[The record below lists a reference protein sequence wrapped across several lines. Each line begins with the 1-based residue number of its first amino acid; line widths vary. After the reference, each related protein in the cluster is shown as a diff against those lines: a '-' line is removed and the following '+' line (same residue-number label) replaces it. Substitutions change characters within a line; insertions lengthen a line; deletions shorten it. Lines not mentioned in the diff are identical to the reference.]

1 MATYSQSFLSAL
13 TRPGFAQNL
22 GMLGRQIGQIP
33 GQVQQQQMLEEQR
46 QTLSG
51 FDPNTVEGLQ
61 GLAQYYQSQGDLQ
74 NAAKLATAARDLATQ
89 EANEQALVNRKAQVK
104 TQAEN
109 LGLDSL
115 AAQIENVTDTK
126 ELGDLVG
133 TMIDYRL
140 KNMPTQTPAQ
150 RKQLARQRGISD
162 KLFNELGLGQ
172 APDQVF
178 NDVLTGQRGGDIEFF
193 LKDGKVMPFRTE
205 GGQVYDRENNTW
217 VSAQQLG
224 LKRAPPEIQKI
235 ENLSGSVA
243 EKLIGPGID
252 RLSTGVDKAQ
262 KSVGTIESI
271 DRQLDI
277 LEEGD
282 IITGYGA
289 EFRKDLARIG
299 LLIGADFTDAN
310 KVIDSEE
317 YIGLG
322 GRAIA
327 DYITNLG
334 AGTGLS
340 DKDLEFS
347 KTVTA
352 ANLNNNPEAMRRL
365 LSIVRK
371 SNVLN
376 IKNYNKLRNG
386 VNDALQ
392 TETEKAILRGFYPL
406 VDMPP
411 ERVEPEVTPTGPFE
425 PVPGLSD
432 EANLY
437 LQQAMQ

>member
-46 QTLSG
+46 KTLAG

-74 NAAKLATAARDLATQ
+74 NAAKLATAARDLATK
-89 EANEQALVNRKAQVK
+89 EANAKALANRKAQIK

-109 LGLDSL
+109 LGLDNIAS
-115 AAQIENVTDTK
+115 QIENVTDNK

-133 TMIDYRL
+133 TMLDYRL

-162 KLFNELGLGQ
+162 KLFNELGLAQ

-193 LKDGKVMPFRTE
+193 LKDGKVLPFRTE

-217 VSAQQLG
+217 VSAQQMG
-224 LKRAPPEIQKI
+224 LRKPPPEVQKI
-235 ENLSGSVA
+235 ENISGTMA
-243 EKLIGPGID
+243 EKIMGEGVS
-252 RLSTGVDKAQ
+252 RLSDGLDAANKAVT
-262 KSVGTIESI
+262 SVESI
-271 DRQLDI
+271 DTS
-277 LEEGD
+277 LENID
-282 IITGYGA
+282 NMYSGYGA
-289 EFRKDLARIG
+289 TFRMDVARAARVAGID
-299 LLIGADFTDAN
+299 ISDAN
-310 KVIDSEE
+310 QIEDTQE
-317 YIGLG
+317 YASLAGA
-322 GRAIA
+322 RVA

-340 DKDLEFS
+340 DKDREFAEKVVAGDIGMS
-347 KTVTA
+347 TG
-352 ANLNNNPEAMRRL
+352 AMRRL
-365 LSIVRK
+365 LTTIRKQNVRTI
-371 SNVLN
+371 NQ
-376 IKNYNKLRNG
+376 YNTLRGAVDNELKG
-386 VNDALQ
+386 S
-392 TETEKAILRGFYPL
+392 EKAAMAFYPL

-411 ERVEPEVTPTGPFE
+411 EMVETEVDDTDLTTGST
-425 PVPGLSD
+425 VTVSGTQYIVD
-432 EANLY
+432 
-437 LQQAMQ
+437 

>member
-1 MATYSQSFLSAL
+1 MARFSQQFIQSLTQPSFGQGLFQVGQAV
-13 TRPGFAQNL
+13 
-22 GMLGRQIGQIP
+22 GQIP
-33 GQVQQQQMLEEQR
+33 TTTRAMQQQRERKE
-46 QTLSG
+46 TLAG

-61 GLAQYYQSQGDLQ
+61 GLAQYYQSQGDMA

-89 EANEQALVNRKAQVK
+89 EANAQALTNRKAQVRS
-104 TQAEN
+104 QAEN

-193 LKDGKVMPFRTE
+193 LQNGKVLPFRTE

-224 LKRAPPEIQKI
+224 LNRAPPQVQRIQ
-235 ENLSGSVA
+235 NLSSSMA
-243 EKLIGPGID
+243 EKLMGEGVEQISSA
-252 RLSTGVDKAQ
+252 LEQAEKSASTVQ
-262 KSVGTIESI
+262 SL
-271 DRQLDI
+271 DRQLEL
-277 LEEGD
+277 LEQGD
-282 IITGYGA
+282 LITGYGA
-289 EFRKDLARIG
+289 DFRRDMVRLANLLNPGKMNEYKG
-299 LLIGADFTDAN
+299 LE
-310 KVIDSEE
+310 DSEE
-317 YIGLG
+317 YLGL
-322 GRAIA
+322 AAKAVA

-334 AGTGLS
+334 SGTGLS
-340 DKDLEFS
+340 DTDLTFS
-347 KTVTA
+347 KQVTA
-352 ANLNNNPEAMRRL
+352 ADLAQNPEAMRRL
-365 LSIVRK
+365 LTHMRNASTY
-371 SNVLN
+371 N
-376 IKNYNKLRNG
+376 ISRYNTLRNNVEG
-386 VNDALQ
+386 ALK
-392 TETEKAILRGFYPL
+392 TDEEKASMVFFPL

-411 ERVEPEVTPTGPFE
+411 MLVEPEIDDTDLTTGSTVTVGGTQYI
-425 PVPGLSD
+425 VD
-432 EANLY
+432 
-437 LQQAMQ
+437 

>member
-1 MATYSQSFLSAL
+1 MATFSQDFLRSL
-13 TRPGFAQNL
+13 TRPSFGQGLFQVGQA
-22 GMLGRQIGQIP
+22 IGQMP
-33 GQVQQQQMLEEQR
+33 TTTRAVQQEKER
-46 QTLSG
+46 KETLSG
-51 FDPNTVEGLQ
+51 FDPNTVEGLT

-89 EANEQALVNRKAQVK
+89 EANAKALDSRKVQIK
-104 TQAEN
+104 SQAEN
-109 LGLDSL
+109 LGLDDL
-115 AAQIENVTDTK
+115 AAQIENVTDNK

-162 KLFNELGLGQ
+162 KLFKELGLGQ

-224 LKRAPPEIQKI
+224 LNRAPPEIQRI
-235 ENLSGSVA
+235 ENLSGTLA
-243 EKLIGPGID
+243 EKIMGEGVG
-252 RLSTGVDKAQ
+252 RLSDGLDAANKAVT
-262 KSVGTIESI
+262 SIESI
-271 DRQLDI
+271 DTS
-277 LEEGD
+277 LENID
-282 IITGYGA
+282 NMYTGYGA
-289 EFRKDLARIG
+289 TFRMDVARAARVAGID
-299 LLIGADFTDAN
+299 ISDADQIENT
-310 KVIDSEE
+310 EE
-317 YIGLG
+317 YASLAGA
-322 GRAIA
+322 RVA

-340 DKDLEFS
+340 DADRTFAERVVAGDIGMS
-347 KTVTA
+347 
-352 ANLNNNPEAMRRL
+352 PETMRRL
-365 LSIVRK
+365 LTTIRKQNVRTI
-371 SNVLN
+371 NQ
-376 IKNYNKLRNG
+376 YN
-386 VNDALQ
+386 
-392 TETEKAILRGFYPL
+392 TLRGAVDGELKGSQKAGMAFYPL
-406 VDMPP
+406 VDLPP

>member
-46 QTLSG
+46 KTLSG
-51 FDPNTVEGLQ
+51 FDPNTVEGLT
-61 GLAQYYQSQGDLQ
+61 GLAQYYQGQGDLQ

-89 EANEQALVNRKAQVK
+89 EANATALANRKTQVK

-115 AAQIENVTDTK
+115 ADQIENVTDTK

-162 KLFNELGLGQ
+162 KLFKELGLGQ

-217 VSAQQLG
+217 VSAQQMG
-224 LKRAPPEIQKI
+224 LRKPPPEVQKI
-235 ENLSGSVA
+235 ENISGTMA
-243 EKLIGPGID
+243 EKIMGEGVS
-252 RLSTGVDKAQ
+252 RLSDGLDAANKAVT
-262 KSVGTIESI
+262 SIESI
-271 DRQLDI
+271 DTS
-277 LEEGD
+277 LENID
-282 IITGYGA
+282 NMFTGYGA
-289 EFRKDLARIG
+289 TFRMDVARAARVAGID
-299 LLIGADFTDAN
+299 ISAADQIENT
-310 KVIDSEE
+310 EE
-317 YIGLG
+317 YASLAGA
-322 GRAIA
+322 RVA

-340 DKDLEFS
+340 DKDREFAEKVVAGDIGMS
-347 KTVTA
+347 
-352 ANLNNNPEAMRRL
+352 PETMRRL
-365 LSIVRK
+365 LTTIRKQNVRT
-371 SNVLN
+371 
-376 IKNYNKLRNG
+376 IGQYNNLRGAVEGKLTG
-386 VNDALQ
+386 S
-392 TETEKAILRGFYPL
+392 EKAAMAFYPL

-411 ERVEPEVTPTGPFE
+411 EMVEPEVDDTDLTAGST
-425 PVPGLSD
+425 VTVKGVQYIVD
-432 EANLY
+432 
-437 LQQAMQ
+437 Q

>member
-46 QTLSG
+46 KTLAG

-61 GLAQYYQSQGDLQ
+61 SLAQYYQSQGDLQ

-89 EANEQALVNRKAQVK
+89 EANAKALANRKAQVK

-150 RKQLARQRGISD
+150 RKQLARQRGIND
-162 KLFNELGLGQ
+162 KLFKELGLGQ

-193 LKDGKVMPFRTE
+193 LKDGKVLPFRTE

-224 LKRAPPEIQKI
+224 LRKPPPEVQKI
-235 ENLSGSVA
+235 ENISGTMA
-243 EKLIGPGID
+243 EKIMGKGVE
-252 RLSTGVDKAQ
+252 RLSDGLDAANKAVT
-262 KSVGTIESI
+262 SVESI
-271 DRQLDI
+271 DTS
-277 LEEGD
+277 LENID
-282 IITGYGA
+282 NMFTGYGA
-289 EFRKDLARIG
+289 TFRMDVARAARVAGIDISAADQIENTEQYASLA
-299 LLIGADFTDAN
+299 GAR
-310 KVIDSEE
+310 V
-317 YIGLG
+317 
-322 GRAIA
+322 A

-340 DKDLEFS
+340 DADREFAQKVVAGDIGMS
-347 KTVTA
+347 PETMRKLLTTIRKQNVRTINQYNTLRSTV
-352 ANLNNNPEAMRRL
+352 ED
-365 LSIVRK
+365 
-371 SNVLN
+371 
-376 IKNYNKLRNG
+376 KLTG
-386 VNDALQ
+386 S
-392 TETEKAILRGFYPL
+392 EKAAMAFYPL

-411 ERVEPEVTPTGPFE
+411 ERVEPEVDDTGLTTGST
-425 PVPGLSD
+425 VTVGGVQYIVD
-432 EANLY
+432 
-437 LQQAMQ
+437 

>member
-46 QTLSG
+46 KTLSG
-51 FDPNTVEGLQ
+51 FDPNTVEGLT

-89 EANEQALVNRKAQVK
+89 EANATALANRKTQVK

-115 AAQIENVTDTK
+115 ADQIENVTDTK

-217 VSAQQLG
+217 VSAQQMG
-224 LKRAPPEIQKI
+224 LRKPPPEVQKI
-235 ENLSGSVA
+235 ENISGTMA
-243 EKLIGPGID
+243 EKIMGEGVS
-252 RLSTGVDKAQ
+252 RLSDGLDAANKAVT
-262 KSVGTIESI
+262 SIESI
-271 DRQLDI
+271 DTS
-277 LEEGD
+277 LENID
-282 IITGYGA
+282 NMFTGYGA
-289 EFRKDLARIG
+289 TFRMDVARAARVAGID
-299 LLIGADFTDAN
+299 ISAADQIENT
-310 KVIDSEE
+310 EE
-317 YIGLG
+317 YASLAGA
-322 GRAIA
+322 RVA

-340 DKDLEFS
+340 DKDREFAEKVVAGDIGMS
-347 KTVTA
+347 PKT
-352 ANLNNNPEAMRRL
+352 MRRL
-365 LSIVRK
+365 LTTIRKQNVRT
-371 SNVLN
+371 
-376 IKNYNKLRNG
+376 IGQYNNLRGAVEGKLTG
-386 VNDALQ
+386 S
-392 TETEKAILRGFYPL
+392 EKAAMAFYPL

-411 ERVEPEVTPTGPFE
+411 EMIEVEADNTGLTAGSTVTVGG
-425 PVPGLSD
+425 VQYIVD
-432 EANLY
+432 
-437 LQQAMQ
+437 

>member
-1 MATYSQSFLSAL
+1 MPTT
-13 TRPGFAQNL
+13 TRA
-22 GMLGRQIGQIP
+22 
-33 GQVQQQQMLEEQR
+33 VQQEKER
-46 QTLSG
+46 KETLSG
-51 FDPNTVEGLQ
+51 FDPNTVEGLT
-61 GLAQYYQSQGDLQ
+61 GLAQYYQSQGDLP

-89 EANEQALVNRKAQVK
+89 EANAQALVNRKAQIK

-109 LGLDSL
+109 LGLDNIAS
-115 AAQIENVTDTK
+115 QIENVTDNK

-133 TMIDYRL
+133 TMLDYRL

-162 KLFNELGLGQ
+162 KLFNELGLAQ

-193 LKDGKVMPFRTE
+193 LQNGKVLPFRTE

-224 LKRAPPEIQKI
+224 LNRAPPEIQRI
-235 ENLSGSVA
+235 ENLSGTLA
-243 EKLIGPGID
+243 EKIMGEGVG
-252 RLSTGVDKAQ
+252 RLSDGLDAANKAVT
-262 KSVGTIESI
+262 SIESI
-271 DRQLDI
+271 DTS
-277 LEEGD
+277 LENID
-282 IITGYGA
+282 NMYTGYGA
-289 EFRKDLARIG
+289 TFRMDVARAARVAGID
-299 LLIGADFTDAN
+299 ISDADQIEDT
-310 KVIDSEE
+310 EE
-317 YIGLG
+317 YASLAGA
-322 GRAIA
+322 RVA

-340 DKDLEFS
+340 DKDREFAEKVVAGDIGMS
-347 KTVTA
+347 TG
-352 ANLNNNPEAMRRL
+352 AMRRL
-365 LSIVRK
+365 LTTIRKQNVRTITQY
-371 SNVLN
+371 NTLRGAVD
-376 IKNYNKLRNG
+376 NKLKG
-386 VNDALQ
+386 S
-392 TETEKAILRGFYPL
+392 EKAGMAFYPL